1 MQVSNER
8 KNLSSINIPSVINNL
23 TAQQSPSLHIT
34 HVENTTSELPL
45 EITVQGSLRRLGSHS
60 KLHISHCSSESSGVD
75 IASASSSPVS
85 LIFLPANTSIDEA
98 HNTPYVSNESLTQRL
113 ARYSNN
119 TGSIL
124 KRNVLSVAVSTAIR
138 ESIMS
143 NTVSDFFAG
152 NISDETRKIIYYLL
166 IATPLILQI
175 LGFFRDYCNDGLN
188 IAVFLARISNVI
200 FVAATAIFLWYSGN
214 LGDAALS
221 QMAGLTYVLLRDFTQ
236 FFYSLTDNT
245 SGDISFTNV
254 LMSSAAYVGIQTAVN
269 YGMGACSN
277 DALGLPA
284 GIFSRMAIN
293 LGGETLDESIYRG
306 LNSLDARNPPLDV
319 RVARR
324 HKKNITGKAV
334 LDQTLNTLASRSAL
348 ISSAYSVSRALPLG
362 QRFANEIVGGVMGGA
377 YPGFIYAHNQT
388 KTEPTSREIEMVE
401 VTAEDNQQ
409 EEANVSEAENQGSI
423 EHNVIP

>member
-34 HVENTTSELPL
+34 HVENTTSELPV

-143 NTVSDFFAG
+143 NTVSDFFTG

-166 IATPLILQI
+166 IVTPLILQI

-188 IAVFLARISNVI
+188 RAVFLARISNVI
-200 FVAATAIFLWYSGN
+200 FVAATAICLWYSGN

-334 LDQTLNTLASRSAL
+334 LDQILNTLASRSAL